1 MSQVP
6 SEQNSQDKDEDE
18 VVDEQ
23 NSQDQDEVALL
34 NQHHAY
40 LRSSKLAQYYP
51 VTSNLAYSLEL
62 HNASCILKLQTNA
75 YVASI
80 ILSRFDCANAKNNKD
95 NTVGKEDIGP
105 TVNSEYDKN
114 GILQWLGIITKYKGK
129 KNGVDQFIFFP
140 SSLNSSTKKDLI
152 TFLERHKQLTKF
164 SRYIASLKQPWITM
178 NIEWKSCARYLRT
191 LMRMIQWT
199 VPYWDNCF

>member
-6 SEQNSQDKDEDE
+6 SEQNSQDKDE
-18 VVDEQ
+18 VVDKQ

-40 LRSSKLAQYYP
+40 LRSSTLAQYYP

-80 ILSRFDCANAKNNKD
+80 ISSRYDGATAKINED
-95 NTVGKEDIGP
+95 NTVGKEAIGP
-105 TVNSEYDKN
+105 TVNSEYDEN
-114 GILQWLGIITKYKGK
+114 GIL
-129 KNGVDQFIFFP
+129 
-140 SSLNSSTKKDLI
+140 
-152 TFLERHKQLTKF
+152 
-164 SRYIASLKQPWITM
+164 
-178 NIEWKSCARYLRT
+178 
-191 LMRMIQWT
+191 
-199 VPYWDNCF
+199 